1 MAAAISQ
8 PRQSCQFLFC
18 LMKNPLLYRSA
29 WPESSRGMDFF
40 GDRIFKR
47 PFLWPQLYG
56 EAFCRYANRRLP
68 TEADWECAAAWSARE
83 RKKRRYPWGETAPG
97 AEHAYLESGAPVAV
111 DAYREGDSSSGCRQ
125 LIGNTWEWTES
136 SFDPYP
142 GFVIDPY
149 QEYSQPW
156 FGTHK
161 VLRGA
166 SFATTRRLVR
176 NTIRNF
182 YTPERNDIF
191 A

>member
-1 MAAAISQ
+1 MHVNWHEAQ
-8 PRQSCQFLFC
+8 
-18 LMKNPLLYRSA
+18 
-29 WPESSRGMDFF
+29 
-40 GDRIFKR
+40 
-47 PFLWPQLYG
+47 
-56 EAFCRYANRRLP
+56 AFCRFAGRRLP
-68 TEADWECAAAWSARE
+68 AEAEWEYAAAWSVRDG
-83 RKKRRYPWGETAPG
+83 KKHRYPWGETAPTAG
-97 AEHAYLESGAPVAV
+97 HANLESGGPVAV
-111 DAYREGDSSSGCRQ
+111 DACSEGDSASGCRQ
-125 LIGNTWEWTES
+125 LLGNVWEWTES

-176 NTIRNF
+176 NTFRNF

-191 A
+191 AGFRTCAAR